1 MVVEVVVPAAAAAA
15 AAAAFRRR
23 RAKPSRLKRLLLE
36 ERQDGARMA
45 GGVAL
50 LPLAQQLCQLE
61 RRAPGGGRS
70 ERAVGAGGEQHA
82 DALETTLPQ
91 S

>member
-1 MVVEVVVPAAAAAA
+1 
-15 AAAAFRRR
+15 
-23 RAKPSRLKRLLLE
+23 
-36 ERQDGARMA
+36 MA